1 MSAMR
6 SASSTMTWA
15 IAPTDTALR
24 SIRSIMRPG
33 VATTRSTPL
42 SSISICFSI
51 GAPP

>member
-6 SASSTMTWA
+6 SASSTTTWA
-15 IAPTDTALR
+15 TAATEIASR

-42 SSISICFSI
+42 ANRLICLSI